1 MWLIL
6 LSFLLFIGLF
16 VVGLRWGVVVIGK
29 ILGRVVN
36 DRHQNA
42 EFIINT
48 GQVPEQWT
56 SAFYKKIDEINKAAG
71 TNDLEKRQR
80 VSSLESKA
88 KRYSIKRINDLL
100 KYLTN
105 SLPDSITI
113 MTPSPSFIANFND
126 EKVITIDI
134 HKNNDKHHTQKSSKK
149 QHKQNY

>member
-1 MWLIL
+1 MWLIF

-56 SAFYKKIDEINKAAG
+56 SEFYKKIDEINKSAG
-71 TNDLEKRQR
+71 TNDLEKRKR

-100 KYLTN
+100 KYF
-105 SLPDSITI
+105 SRAPVFSDDYSR
-113 MTPSPSFIANFND
+113 
-126 EKVITIDI
+126 KVLMD
-134 HKNNDKHHTQKSSKK
+134 QLQAAKK
-149 QHKQNY
+149 EWLKYIK